1 MKEHFFMREGV
12 GRGAGMVVHE
22 FTKNF
27 EHGRQHL
34 RADPALPR
42 AGGWG
47 PAAFALD
54 LAHPPVRYAAD
65 ADEPPL
71 DGLLDV
77 LYRRRSVRGYA
88 AAPLPLQRLGQ
99 LLEMAYPT
107 ESCDPDYTPAA
118 APHQSTTQW
127 NGHVTACRL
136 VLLARNVEGLA
147 PGAYLVDEGERVL
160 RRIGHHDLPDID
172 ALLHDACF
180 QREFHAAPALFLQFG
195 SIHDAITRYGERG
208 YRYML
213 FENGVMIQRLYLA
226 ASALSLSACVTGSL
240 VQKQVETWI
249 GADGYTAA
257 LLNGFAVGLRTPPR
271 QEAR

>member
-22 FTKNF
+22 NTKNF
-27 EHGRQHL
+27 EYGRRYLQSE
-34 RADPALPR
+34 ADLPI
-42 AGGWG
+42 AGTWG
-47 PAAFALD
+47 SAAFPLD
-54 LAHPPVRYAAD
+54 PDHTPVKYATD
-65 ADEPPL
+65 ADGPVV

-88 AAPLPLQRLGQ
+88 PRPLPLPTLGR

-107 ESCDPDYTPAA
+107 ETTDPKYVPAA
-118 APHQSTTQW
+118 APHQTTQQW

-136 VLLARNVEGLA
+136 VMLARNVEGLA
-147 PGAYLVDEGERVL
+147 PAAYLVDESQRIL
-160 RRIGHHDLPDID
+160 QRIGSHNLEAID
-172 ALLHDACF
+172 ALLGEACF
-180 QREFHAAPALFLQFG
+180 QREFQSAPALFLQFG

-240 VQKQVETWI
+240 IQKQVERWV
-249 GADGYTAA
+249 GADGYNAA
-257 LLNGFAVGLRTPPR
+257 LLNGFALGMRDAIS
-271 QEAR
+271 QE

>member
-1 MKEHFFMREGV
+1 MKEHFFMRDGV

-27 EHGRQHL
+27 EYGRHYLQ
-34 RADPALPR
+34 DEPDLPR
-42 AGGWG
+42 AGDWG
-47 PAAFALD
+47 ADAFGLGPD
-54 LAHPPVRYAAD
+54 HSCVPYAAT
-65 ADEPPL
+65 ADSPPM

-88 AAPLPLQRLGQ
+88 SAPLPLQQLGQ
-99 LLEMAYPT
+99 LLEMAYPS
-107 ESCDPDYTPAA
+107 ESSAPHYTPAA
-118 APHQSTTQW
+118 APHQSTSQW

-136 VLLARNVEGLA
+136 VLLARNVQGLA
-147 PGAYLVDEGERVL
+147 PGAYLVDERHRVL
-160 RRIGHHDLPDID
+160 RRIGSHGLSDID
-172 ALLHDACF
+172 ELLHEACF
-180 QREFHAAPALFLQFG
+180 QREFHTAPALFLQFG
-195 SIHDAITRYGERG
+195 SIHDALTRYGERG

-226 ASALSLSACVTGSL
+226 AAALSLSACVTGSL

-257 LLNGFAVGLRTPPR
+257 LLNGFAVGLRTLPR
-271 QEAR
+271 QELR